1 MDTIAYDEL
10 FFYKLDNHDD
20 IHLRVGERLKQFPYS
35 PETFREIFLEC
46 RSKCKDKTLSSVCY
60 SLPFSIEMNKAIYKE
75 ELETEIDESIA
86 RKDVSASIDTKI
98 IRPDYLSGE
107 EAATIL
113 KTKEIPFK
121 CILEPDDYSR
131 NSSVINDSF
140 DIFAFE
146 KDLFS
151 NTVGEL
157 RTLRNEAIKRQKE
170 SSEENKFF
178 FGIGASIIGPVYA
191 LYAEWIIRFC
201 KDNNITRLLPMMRE
215 ATVLKKCLDEL
226 GHISS
231 SPLYCSRRALFNA
244 SITEENFADKTTQI
258 LIKTKASPT
267 VLCNDI
273 GLSNTAFCSYNTFNT
288 LSDLYRDGRREE
300 FVDFLMSKKSQILNY
315 SRMQRKYFCKML
327 LEIARGEK
335 VATVDI
341 GFSGTSEGLIRDII
355 AEEKIDLDISHLIL
369 MGADGAQ
376 IQNILSGLKIFSW
389 LGMAGENTD
398 NTKRLM
404 YQIQVIEP
412 LINDICGT
420 TLKYNNRGAIIDNE
434 FPPEL
439 SSNDT
444 KALACQRGVASF
456 VSIWKAYREY
466 YDIDSLLC
474 NKVGFINMWRRL
486 IEAPNVQ
493 EAKMLG
499 ELLLF
504 DNYTLDKKV
513 YKVRDDAKIEAG
525 MLDNYIDNISR
536 SKSDYPQANV
546 VLQYPYYF
554 KEQLIINRE
563 KIPGIRRIFT
573 ILDDLRGKEHIAIF
587 AAGQRGRDILKV
599 AKLLDVSIE
608 CFIDSDK
615 RLQGQTIG
623 GVPVVSLEKAGNI
636 RYFINASYN
645 YPDEVQE
652 LLLGNYEDP
661 VIYGFE

>member
-244 SITEENFADKTTQI
+244 SITEENFE
-258 LIKTKASPT
+258 
-267 VLCNDI
+267 I
-273 GLSNTAFCSYNTFNT
+273 GRAH
-288 LSDLYRDGRREE
+288 
-300 FVDFLMSKKSQILNY
+300 V
-315 SRMQRKYFCKML
+315 
-327 LEIARGEK
+327 
-335 VATVDI
+335 
-341 GFSGTSEGLIRDII
+341 
-355 AEEKIDLDISHLIL
+355 
-369 MGADGAQ
+369 
-376 IQNILSGLKIFSW
+376 
-389 LGMAGENTD
+389 
-398 NTKRLM
+398 
-404 YQIQVIEP
+404 
-412 LINDICGT
+412 
-420 TLKYNNRGAIIDNE
+420 
-434 FPPEL
+434 
-439 SSNDT
+439 
-444 KALACQRGVASF
+444 
-456 VSIWKAYREY
+456 
-466 YDIDSLLC
+466 
-474 NKVGFINMWRRL
+474 
-486 IEAPNVQ
+486 
-493 EAKMLG
+493 
-499 ELLLF
+499 
-504 DNYTLDKKV
+504 
-513 YKVRDDAKIEAG
+513 
-525 MLDNYIDNISR
+525 
-536 SKSDYPQANV
+536 
-546 VLQYPYYF
+546 
-554 KEQLIINRE
+554 
-563 KIPGIRRIFT
+563 
-573 ILDDLRGKEHIAIF
+573 
-587 AAGQRGRDILKV
+587 
-599 AKLLDVSIE
+599 
-608 CFIDSDK
+608 
-615 RLQGQTIG
+615 
-623 GVPVVSLEKAGNI
+623 
-636 RYFINASYN
+636 
-645 YPDEVQE
+645 
-652 LLLGNYEDP
+652 
-661 VIYGFE
+661 